1 MILLKNI
8 FLNEPISV
16 IVQNKPETFT
26 EWLSNPNTIIA
37 ISALLISLSGL
48 YLSVRYNRKTLN
60 ETMKYN
66 KLSVEPLLLLSM
78 FTIDEKLTIN
88 LENAGLGSANLLPL
102 EITHNNQTYNSF
114 WTLLQPFI
122 QNIKNEIEYYDH
134 YTFNTNTPL
143 SASNKID
150 LINIT
155 FKTNQTMKSIASELN
170 GVNVKIRY
178 KTMYNEE
185 RVLNEK
191 LMLNI

>member
-1 MILLKNI
+1 MIITPLI
-8 FLNEPISV
+8 PIH
-16 IVQNKPETFT
+16 T
-26 EWLSNPNTIIA
+26 
-37 ISALLISLSGL
+37 
-48 YLSVRYNRKTLN
+48 
-60 ETMKYN
+60 
-66 KLSVEPLLLLSM
+66 
-78 FTIDEKLTIN
+78 
-88 LENAGLGSANLLPL
+88 
-102 EITHNNQTYNSF
+102 
-114 WTLLQPFI
+114 
-122 QNIKNEIEYYDH
+122 
-134 YTFNTNTPL
+134 L

>member
-26 EWLSNPNTIIA
+26 EWLLNPNTIIA

-178 KTMYNEE
+178 KTMYDEE